1 MFLKILFSFI
11 FGVFLIIYMVSFG
24 MIERY
29 ITIVFTIFIYLLI
42 KNIKKMNMK
51 SIGIILVSIVVGMSV
66 TSYSLFYFEYKSD
79 HTDLQKSFE
88 PKKNTAV
95 LLVFEGEPAKYDLS
109 ILLKNIEK
117 DKMYKYIFTTPF
129 HLYKVKRTYEEMGNS
144 GYEEMCNNIYL
155 KLSNR
160 LDEGYDI
167 FLGYANNKLYYQDVI
182 DKKIVKNNYKRII
195 VVPVTLT
202 ESKVYHRIVNDITLK
217 KTHLKE
223 IEFEFCDPLWNN
235 KNIENSIVRRII
247 NRKEG
252 IDKEKIGIIL
262 LGEAFKEG
270 SDKDNLL
277 KNMKQE
283 KIVID
288 HIKLKLKENEF
299 EERKILYAN
308 TYLNELQVKNF
319 LEQLQSYGVEKFFI
333 VNTGDIV
340 DTIKNQYIIKK
351 IVEHTKNMEGI
362 DVCYIKGWGEDDLLI
377 ETLEFKIR
385 SMNVKIWSSS
395 N

>member
-1 MFLKILFSFI
+1 
-11 FGVFLIIYMVSFG
+11 MVSFG

-51 SIGIILVSIVVGMSV
+51 SIGVILASIAIGMFV

-79 HTDLQKSFE
+79 NSDLQKSFE
-88 PKKNTAV
+88 SKENTAI
-95 LLVFEGEPAKYDLS
+95 LLVFEGEPAKYDLP

-155 KLSNR
+155 KLSNK

-167 FLGYANNKLYYQDVI
+167 FFGYANNKLYYQDVI

-202 ESKVYHRIVNDITLK
+202 ESKVYDGIVNDNKFKQTSV
-217 KTHLKE
+217 KE
-223 IEFEFCDPLWNN
+223 KEFEFCTPLWNN

-252 IDKEKIGIIL
+252 IDKDKIGIIL
-262 LGEAFKEG
+262 LGEACKEG
-270 SDKDNLL
+270 SDQDNLI

-283 KIVID
+283 KVIID

-308 TYLNELQVKNF
+308 TYLNELQVKIF
-319 LEQLQSYGVEKFFI
+319 LEQLQSYGVEKIFI

-340 DTIKNQYIIKK
+340 DTIKNQYIIRK
-351 IVEHTKNMEGI
+351 IVDHTKNMKDI
-362 DVCYIKGWGEDDLLI
+362 DISYIKGWGEDDLLI

-385 SMNVKIWSSS
+385 SMNVKRWSK
-395 N
+395 